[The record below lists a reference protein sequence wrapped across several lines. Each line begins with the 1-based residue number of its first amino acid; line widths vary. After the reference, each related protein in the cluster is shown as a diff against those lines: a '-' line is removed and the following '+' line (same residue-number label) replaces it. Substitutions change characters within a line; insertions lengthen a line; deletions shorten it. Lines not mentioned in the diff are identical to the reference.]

1 MAGQRWFMLNHDGP
15 WRVTAGNV
23 LYRRRERSRETE
35 RGRERAYTEEH
46 ANEGERQARE
56 QAHDYSYVEARVL
69 GARNQVGR
77 W

>member
-23 LYRRRERSRETE
+23 LYRRRERSRERE
-35 RGRERAYTEEH
+35 RERERAYTEEH